1 MQFARKVQEP
11 GRSRNLSC
19 LMLRRAKATE
29 DRWRHCYQPLLP
41 FRLFP
46 SHLLPLLVSSPLGSP
61 KPRTDP
67 CDHPFPQPMRDDRG
81 GHLGWRVIERKR
93 WVRNLLWGCVL
104 SAPLGVGRE
113 RERDRA
119 GGRVDDENWKLKKGG
134 CEGLLA
140 LYWSI
145 ALPCFALLSY
155 YNVES
160 PLVVPRYPLRGR
172 VRLII

>member
-41 FRLFP
+41 FLLFP

-104 SAPLGVGRE
+104 SAPLGVGWE
-113 RERDRA
+113 RERQ
-119 GGRVDDENWKLKKGG
+119 GGR
-134 CEGLLA
+134 EGRRRELEAEEGWLRRVVGA
-140 LYWSI
+140 ILI
-145 ALPCFALLSY
+145 NCFAVLCTTFLL
-155 YNVES
+155 
-160 PLVVPRYPLRGR
+160 
-172 VRLII
+172 